1 MFPLAPLVSPHPRPH
16 HDSVRFLIVGSSF
29 LVFVSKVLFM
39 YAYTIYSFH
48 FQDGNCVELLVS
60 KSSEPTMV

>member
-16 HDSVRFLIVGSSF
+16 HYSVRFLGSSS
-29 LVFVSKVLFM
+29 LVFPSKVLSM
-39 YAYTIYSFH
+39 YAYTIYAFN
-48 FQDGNCVELLVS
+48 FQDSDCMELLVI

>member
-1 MFPLAPLVSPHPRPH
+1 MFPLALLVSPHPRPH
-16 HDSVRFLIVGSSF
+16 HYSVRFLGSSF

-39 YAYTIYSFH
+39 CAYTIYAFN
-48 FQDGNCVELLVS
+48 FQDGDCVELLVS